1 MKNLINIIFPF
12 KMQLNIIQ
20 LEEYKPIRFLKWFL
34 THPLKRHIPNK
45 KELVITTKVKI
56 IIFLSNVWLVIIGFL
71 ASKFSSFLFTILL
84 ILFLLLNPFI
94 LFLLALISLFP
105 YEFINKIR
113 VIKKTKNK
121 IKNIPNLKVIAITGS
136 YGKTTTKEI
145 LYQLLKSKYRVLRT
159 PESYNTI
166 FGIAKVVDL
175 ELNTNYQFFI
185 AEIGAYKKGEIRTL
199 CKMLEPSYG
208 IITGITEQHLER
220 FKSLR
225 NIISTKFELF
235 DFIKDPKKMV
245 FNIEDKKILKELN
258 KRGISYKKRV
268 SVDNIKFNKQGTS
281 FTIIIDNKKFRIKS
295 QLFGYGNIQNIRTA
309 SEAALTLGFLRANE
323 IVESLKK
330 LQPFHNRFVLRNAQ
344 NTTIIDNT
352 YNTSYKAFEE
362 MIRTAKELKGKK
374 ALITPGIVEL
384 GKTES
389 KKHEILGRKSRNIFD
404 TIVLVGKNKRTLSF
418 SRGIGNKQKVMFIE
432 DNRTQYNQIIQSL
445 INKSYDWIFLEN
457 DITQNY

>member
-1 MKNLINIIFPF
+1 M
-12 KMQLNIIQ
+12 
-20 LEEYKPIRFLKWFL
+20 
-34 THPLKRHIPNK
+34 
-45 KELVITTKVKI
+45 VITTKVKI

-185 AEIGAYKKGEIRTL
+185 AEIGAYKKGEIKTL

-258 KRGISYKKRV
+258 KRGISYKK
-268 SVDNIKFNKQGTS
+268 
-281 FTIIIDNKKFRIKS
+281 
-295 QLFGYGNIQNIRTA
+295 
-309 SEAALTLGFLRANE
+309 GFLWTILN
-323 IVESLKK
+323 ST
-330 LQPFHNRFVLRNAQ
+330 NRVPA
-344 NTTIIDNT
+344 
-352 YNTSYKAFEE
+352 S
-362 MIRTAKELKGKK
+362 
-374 ALITPGIVEL
+374 
-384 GKTES
+384 
-389 KKHEILGRKSRNIFD
+389 
-404 TIVLVGKNKRTLSF
+404 
-418 SRGIGNKQKVMFIE
+418 
-432 DNRTQYNQIIQSL
+432 QSL
-445 INKSYDWIFLEN
+445 LIIKNSE
-457 DITQNY
+457 